1 MISVTRRTFECII
14 PPLTVGTTAVAL
26 YQIFHQKSQPLEK
39 KAILTAGVVVLGS
52 IVLCATNKKARELF
66 KKQFW
71 DVAVSIF
78 SYPENLE
85 PVEKINAKLL
95 RSSFE
100 RLEKNP
106 HLNDLYDKLRN
117 LNDHHLEIKNIRFDY
132 LQETEIDL
140 EEAAQIM
147 QNEHQIINELEM
159 SIIDSMQTLEQQKL
173 LNKPE
178 KALLHSLTAKKKV
191 QEINHKIFEPSEVKR
206 ALDEQGARSKKQ
218 ANKECNREFDAPE
231 LLPSLISW
239 EENWETAPK
248 DDFYYKLFTLGT
260 HAAICE
266 SKGRR
271 EYMED
276 ASLAT
281 IIGVNGYNIP
291 LIGIFDGHK
300 GSLKEGA
307 ILKASDYVQ
316 QRLSL
321 KLEKNIAYFLTYF
334 RVGSLTDEVL
344 YNAMRHALIEL
355 HEEYPGL
362 HGTTVNISLI
372 VNDALYAANIGD
384 SRSVFV
390 DSLGKWTQLTEDAKA
405 DDPRHQKTIK
415 DLGGTVVFRGDSW
428 RISGVIGMGSALGD
442 PEIVG
447 INPTVD
453 ISKTPI
459 PKEGGILL
467 VASDGLWNAISSK
480 NASTILYKNQ
490 HDLSPSDLST
500 GILNAAWHAGSED
513 NLSAIVF
520 KMPGL
525 INSD

>member
-178 KALLHSLTAKKKV
+178 KALLHSLTAKKK
-191 QEINHKIFEPSEVKR
+191 
-206 ALDEQGARSKKQ
+206 
-218 ANKECNREFDAPE
+218 
-231 LLPSLISW
+231 
-239 EENWETAPK
+239 
-248 DDFYYKLFTLGT
+248 
-260 HAAICE
+260 
-266 SKGRR
+266 
-271 EYMED
+271 
-276 ASLAT
+276 
-281 IIGVNGYNIP
+281 
-291 LIGIFDGHK
+291 
-300 GSLKEGA
+300 
-307 ILKASDYVQ
+307 
-316 QRLSL
+316 
-321 KLEKNIAYFLTYF
+321 F
-334 RVGSLTDEVL
+334 R
-344 YNAMRHALIEL
+344 
-355 HEEYPGL
+355 
-362 HGTTVNISLI
+362 
-372 VNDALYAANIGD
+372 
-384 SRSVFV
+384 
-390 DSLGKWTQLTEDAKA
+390 K
-405 DDPRHQKTIK
+405 
-415 DLGGTVVFRGDSW
+415 
-428 RISGVIGMGSALGD
+428 
-442 PEIVG
+442 
-447 INPTVD
+447 
-453 ISKTPI
+453 
-459 PKEGGILL
+459 
-467 VASDGLWNAISSK
+467 
-480 NASTILYKNQ
+480 
-490 HDLSPSDLST
+490 
-500 GILNAAWHAGSED
+500 
-513 NLSAIVF
+513 
-520 KMPGL
+520 
-525 INSD
+525 